1 MLKIKRYF
9 QNSLIVAYLAT
20 IYFSGVPETNTLN
33 FRMKQKAQDL
43 SLAIGINPS
52 WSMFAPNP
60 IKFDTKSFV
69 EITYE
74 DGEVELHDV
83 EINLDGLLATFRK
96 ARWMKYAQDNLR
108 SPNQK
113 GLLNPAIRHFVA
125 KYGSV
130 DRPIKEMVLKR
141 KWWDVKPFYEGGI
154 DPISN
159 SRVPKENSEI
169 LLTQN
174 FEN

>member
-1 MLKIKRYF
+1 
-9 QNSLIVAYLAT
+9 
-20 IYFSGVPETNTLN
+20 
-33 FRMKQKAQDL
+33 
-43 SLAIGINPS
+43 
-52 WSMFAPNP
+52 MFAPNP

-69 EITYE
+69 EISYE

-83 EINLDGLLATFRK
+83 EIELDGVLSTFRK

-113 GLLNPAIRHFVA
+113 GLLNPAIRHFLA
-125 KYGSV
+125 KYGSI
-130 DRPIKEMVLKR
+130 DRPIKGISLKR
-141 KWWDVKPFYEGGI
+141 KWWDVKPFFEGGI
-154 DPISN
+154 DPVSN
-159 SRVPKENSEI
+159 SRVSKENSEI